1 MDASKSDLPKEYDP
15 ASFEGRWYQF
25 WLDHDL
31 FRAGQRLEARPFTI
45 VIPPPNITGKLH
57 FGHALNNTLQD
68 ILVRRKRMQGFD
80 ALWLPGTDHAGIA
93 TQMVVERD
101 LRSRGISRHDLGREK
116 FVEEVWR
123 WREKHGGEILA
134 TLKKL
139 GASCDF
145 SRTRFTLDEGLSRA
159 VREVF
164 VSLYEDGLIYRSE
177 DLINWCPSCRTALSD
192 LEVEVEE
199 GARGN
204 LWEIA
209 YPLADGSG
217 RLVVATTRPETMLG
231 DTAVAVHPEDARYSH
246 LIGKEVALPLVG
258 RRIPVIGDAILVDP
272 AFGTGVVKVTPGH
285 DFNDFE
291 TGKRHRLPL
300 ISVMDEG
307 ARINEKGGRYAGL
320 DRFEARKK
328 ILADLEAQGLLV
340 GSKEHTLPLRRC
352 DRCDTIVEPFFSWQ
366 WFVKMESL
374 ARPALE
380 VVRNGGVEFVPEAWK
395 KTYYE
400 WMTKIHDWCISRQL
414 WWGHRIP
421 AWYCADGHMTVARET
436 PSACATCSKKELRQE
451 EDVLDTWFSSALW
464 PFSTLGW
471 PDDTPDL
478 RRYYPTSVLSTGP
491 DIIFFWVARMIMMGL
506 RFRKDIPFS
515 RVYFNGLVRDAKG
528 QKMSKTKGNVIDPD
542 GMITEYGADPIRF
555 TLAILA
561 SPGSDIPV
569 ARERIDGYRAFAN
582 KLWNATRFVLMNLED
597 GSGGASAGAGG
608 AGKARAAID
617 AASLAPVDR
626 WILGG
631 LETLAREVD
640 ADLEQ
645 FRFDLAAN
653 RIYHY
658 IWHEFC
664 DWYIE
669 WVKPDLLGGRPRPA
683 GDGDGAPPPPQ
694 SSEAAARTRVVR
706 SVLAEVLDGVLR
718 LLHPF
723 MPHLTEELWQKID
736 PAADVPVLADGA
748 RSIAV
753 APFPKGDRPFGDAKA
768 NEEIDAIIGLVQ
780 TVRNLRAESGIDP
793 ARRIRL
799 VVTPHGKR
807 DAEIVERHRGAL
819 ATLARC
825 GEIATDG
832 AGAIGPAARGV
843 TDRFEVA
850 IPLEGLLD
858 IEAESKRLRKERER
872 LEKEIGTR
880 RRKLSDASFL
890 ERAPAA
896 VVEKEKSI
904 HAELSEKLGR
914 IDKILAGLS
923 G

>member
-1 MDASKSDLPKEYDP
+1 MEPPKTDLPKEYEP
-15 ASFEGRWYQF
+15 AAFETRWYQY

-31 FRAGQRLEARPFTI
+31 FRAGQRPSAPTFTI

-68 ILVRRKRMQGFD
+68 VLIRWRRMQGYD

-101 LRSRGISRHDLGREK
+101 LRARGVSRHDLGREK
-116 FVEEVWR
+116 FLEEVWR
-123 WREKHGGEILA
+123 WKEKHGGEILA

-199 GARGN
+199 GARGT

-300 ISVMDEG
+300 ISVLDEA
-307 ARINEKGGRYAGL
+307 ARVNANGGRYQGL

-328 ILADLEAQGLLV
+328 ILSDLEAQGLLV
-340 GSKEHTLPLRRC
+340 SSKEHTLPLRRC
-352 DRCDTIVEPFFSWQ
+352 DRCDTIVEPYFSWQ
-366 WFVKMESL
+366 WFVRMETL
-374 ARPALE
+374 AAPALE
-380 VVRNGGVEFVPEAWK
+380 VVQSGTIRFVPEAWK

-421 AWYCADGHMTVARET
+421 AWYCADGHLTVARET
-436 PSACATCSKKELRQE
+436 PSACGTCGKKDLRQE

-471 PDDTPDL
+471 PEETADL

-506 RFRKDIPFS
+506 RFRKAIPFEQ
-515 RVYFNGLVRDAKG
+515 VYFNGLVRDAKG

-542 GMITEYGADPIRF
+542 DLITEYGADPIRF

-582 KLWNATRFVLMNLED
+582 KLWNATRFVLMNLGD
-597 GSGGASAGAGG
+597 GGPAAPGPSGGRASMQT
-608 AGKARAAID
+608 RAPID
-617 AASLAPVDR
+617 PASLAPVDR

-631 LETLAREVD
+631 LERLAREVD
-640 ADLEQ
+640 ADLES

-669 WVKPDLLGGRPRPA
+669 WVKPDLLGARPRQDA
-683 GDGDGAPPPPQ
+683 DGDGAPPPPQ
-694 SSEAAARTRVVR
+694 SPASAARTRVVR

-748 RSIAV
+748 RSIV
-753 APFPKGDRPFGDAKA
+753 IAPFPKGDRPFGDARVD
-768 NEEIDAIIGLVQ
+768 EEIEAIIGLVQ

-799 VVTPHGKR
+799 
-807 DAEIVERHRGAL
+807 
-819 ATLARC
+819 
-825 GEIATDG
+825 
-832 AGAIGPAARGV
+832 
-843 TDRFEVA
+843 
-850 IPLEGLLD
+850 
-858 IEAESKRLRKERER
+858 
-872 LEKEIGTR
+872 
-880 RRKLSDASFL
+880 
-890 ERAPAA
+890 
-896 VVEKEKSI
+896 
-904 HAELSEKLGR
+904 
-914 IDKILAGLS
+914 
-923 G
+923 